1 MSKHSRQLNHIA
13 TKLEDLATEVLKG
26 SYDATVLYS
35 MIRNVAS
42 DIDEVARELKSQ
54 DL

>member
-1 MSKHSRQLNHIA
+1 MSMYSRRLGHIA
-13 TKLEDLATEVLKG
+13 SSLEDLATDVLEGK
-26 SYDATVLYS
+26 YQATVLYS

-42 DIDEVARELKSQ
+42 DIDEVARELKTQ